1 MLPREDSGSTQLLK
15 QQTNSRGRHS
25 NPGELGTKV
34 NQAQRR
40 PSFTDFSC
48 CEFQPW
54 PKCDFPAYR
63 YPLEDFVKENQAED
77 MRCLAMAED
86 IISSSYKEGGV
97 PVAGVITEP
106 IQAEGGD
113 NYASKEFFQ
122 VGSMFAGQ

>member
-1 MLPREDSGSTQLLK
+1 MNLRRTGLL
-15 QQTNSRGRHS
+15 
-25 NPGELGTKV
+25 ELI
-34 NQAQRR
+34 
-40 PSFTDFSC
+40 FFL
-48 CEFQPW
+48 FQPW

-63 YPLEDFVKENQAED
+63 YPLEEFRKENEAED
-77 MRCLAMAED
+77 QRCLAMAED

-122 VGSMFAGQ
+122 VGSHPIFQGLS